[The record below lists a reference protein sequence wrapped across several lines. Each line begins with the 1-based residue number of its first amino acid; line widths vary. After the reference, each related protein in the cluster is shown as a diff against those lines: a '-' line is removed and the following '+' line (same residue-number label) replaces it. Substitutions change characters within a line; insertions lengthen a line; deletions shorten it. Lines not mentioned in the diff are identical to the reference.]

1 MNTQL
6 APYMTKTEELFS
18 NGCPY
23 TNESQGTDK
32 RLLFVCS
39 AGLLRS
45 PMAAMIASERGH
57 NARSCGSN
65 TKIALIPI
73 SKNLILWA
81 DVVVFMNS
89 ENEDKVLR
97 HLRATDKD
105 LLATLMGKS
114 VCWDVEDIYNY
125 GDPSLRW
132 VIERKLDKL
141 ERTFVLH

>member
-1 MNTQL
+1 MTE
-6 APYMTKTEELFS
+6 ATYTTKTEELFS

-23 TNESQGTDK
+23 TNASQGTNK

-45 PMAAMIASERGH
+45 PTAAMVASKRGY
-57 NARSCGSN
+57 NARSCGSSI
-65 TKIALIPI
+65 KISLIPI

-81 DVVVFMNS
+81 DVIVFMNS
-89 ENEDKVLR
+89 DNEDKVFR
-97 HLRATDKD
+97 HLSATDKD
-105 LLATLMGKS
+105 LRAAVISKS

-125 GDPSLRW
+125 GDESLIW
-132 VIERKLDKL
+132 VIERKMDKL